1 LIEQV
6 FPLPPAA
13 IFIVGSILIPF
24 LKGRLRQIYLLLLP
38 IVAFVNLLYLTEGVF
53 WIHHIG
59 GFDLILGRVDSTST
73 SLPFAYIFVIMAF
86 LGALYAIHVKQ
97 SSEHVAAFIL
107 VGASLGAVFAG
118 DYLSLYIF
126 FGLMTVSSTF
136 LILSRKQKSA
146 TDAGYRYL
154 IFHLFGGGLLLAGI
168 MLYYISTGD
177 TEFELLEGG
186 GLYFYLIMIGF
197 LVKAAVPPF
206 HAWLTD
212 AYPQG
217 TATSS
222 VFLTAFTTKV
232 GVYVLIRAFAG
243 TEVLM
248 WLGAIMAVYGV
259 VYAVIENDGRRLLAY
274 GIISQVGYMVAG
286 VGIGTQMA
294 INGAIAHAFCSIL
307 YQALLFMGPGAVLH
321 VTGREKLTELGGL
334 YKTMPITLILF
345 MVGAVSISGVPLFN
359 GFISKSM
366 TVAAAGVQGEA
377 IVYILL
383 LLASVGTFLHTCLKL
398 PYYMFFATDRSI
410 KAEEPPRNM
419 LMSMG
424 LAAFLCLFIG
434 IYPAILYNTLPYPVY
449 FVPYTPEKVMNTIF
463 LLLFTL
469 PGFWLLKSKLAGTP
483 TINLDTDWFYRKAG
497 TAFLWFCRNPASVFA
512 SWIDLAFVKLASG
525 FLWFCRNPV
534 SSLAT
539 GVDLV
544 VAFVARAFVGGEKY
558 SPLTTVQA
566 LSQWIDRLSQA
577 AERASNRRAQ
587 REEMAAAAQ
596 GKVDV
601 RSLDA
606 ALFLVALMLALML
619 LFLALW
625 YFL

>member
-1 LIEQV
+1 M
-6 FPLPPAA
+6 
-13 IFIVGSILIPF
+13 FILGAILIPF
-24 LKGRLRQIYLLLLP
+24 LKGRLRKIYLLLLP
-38 IVAFVNLLYLTEGVF
+38 IVAFVNLLYLPEDLPEGIFLWV
-53 WIHHIG
+53 HHVG
-59 GFDLILGRVDSTST
+59 GFDLIFGRIDTT

-86 LGALYAIHVKQ
+86 LGALYAIHVKE

-136 LILSRKQKSA
+136 LILCRKQKSA
-146 TDAGYRYL
+146 TDAGFRYL
-154 IFHLFGGGLLLAGI
+154 MFHLFGGGLLLAGI
-168 MLYYISTGD
+168 MLYYLSTGD
-177 TEFELLEGG
+177 TEFEPLESGG
-186 GLYFYLIMIGF
+186 PYFYLIMIGF

-206 HAWLTD
+206 HAWLAD
-212 AYPQG
+212 AYPHG

-274 GIISQVGYMVAG
+274 GIISQVGYMVVG
-286 VGIGTQMA
+286 VGLGTRMA

-321 VTGREKLTELGGL
+321 VAGREKLTELGGL
-334 YKTMPITLILF
+334 YKTMPITFFLF
-345 MVGAVSISGVPLFN
+345 MIGGLSISAVPLTN
-359 GFISKSM
+359 GFVSKSM
-366 TVAAAGVQGEA
+366 TVAAAGLQGEA
-377 IVYILL
+377 VVYVLL

-398 PYYMFFATDRSI
+398 PYYMFFATDRGI

-419 LMSMG
+419 LVSMG
-424 LAAFLCLFIG
+424 LTAFSCLFIG
-434 IYPAILYNTLPYPVY
+434 IYPAILYNALPYHVY

-463 LLLFTL
+463 LLSFTFL
-469 PGFWLLKSKLAGTP
+469 GFWLLKHKIAGQP
-483 TINLDTDWFYRKAG
+483 TISLDTDWFYRKAG
-497 TAFLWFCRNPASVFA
+497 IAFLWFCRSPASVFA
-512 SWIDLAFVKLASG
+512 GWIDLAYARLARG

-534 SSLAT
+534 SSLAA

-544 VAFVARAFVGGEKY
+544 VAFVAQAFVGGQRY
-558 SPLTTVQA
+558 SPVTTVQA

-577 AERASNRRAQ
+577 AERASTRRMQ

-606 ALFLVALMLALML
+606 ALFLVALMLALFL
-619 LFLALW
+619 LYLAVKKGDGSL
-625 YFL
+625 YF